1 MKAVLKFDLEDKFD
15 QEAHMRAV
23 RSSDLALALYEMRET
38 IHRWDKTEVLPEDVI
53 NFIRNEFNNVLDHYD
68 INLETLLS

>member
-1 MKAVLKFDLEDKFD
+1 MKAILEFDLEDKFD

-23 RSSDLALALYEMRET
+23 RSSDLALALYEMREK
-38 IHRWDKTEVLPEDVI
+38 IHSWSKTEVLPEGVIDV
-53 NFIRNEFNNVLDHYD
+53 IRNEFNAVLDHYD